1 MLESPAVAPDT
12 ELMTRLRQG
21 DATAEAA
28 LYERYSS
35 RVYFLALSE
44 LRSRDDAEDVR
55 GETFL
60 RVIQALRQD
69 KLRKPESLSSF
80 IVGIALNVVREHNRA
95 VSRVQPLS
103 EEDYS
108 LPDSRS
114 LDAVF
119 IDEDVNRSIEQ
130 AAQSLKQRERDFLRM
145 YYYEERSKEE
155 ISRALGIKQD
165 RLRLIKSRTLKK
177 FSEVYKRATLSD
189 TKRY

>member
-1 MLESPAVAPDT
+1 MLESPAIAPDT

-28 LYERYSS
+28 LYERYSA

-55 GETFL
+55 AETFL

-95 VSRVQPLS
+95 GSRAQPLG

-108 LPDSRS
+108 RPDTRS
-114 LDAVF
+114 LDAVL

-130 AAQSLKQRERDFLRM
+130 AAKSLKQRERDFLRM
-145 YYYEERSKEE
+145 YFYEERSKEE

-177 FSEVYKRATLSD
+177 FSEVYKSAALSD

>member
-1 MLESPAVAPDT
+1 MLDGPATAPDA

-21 DATAEAA
+21 DAASEAA

-35 RVYFLALSE
+35 RIYFLALSE

-80 IVGIALNVVREHNRA
+80 IVGIALNIVREHNRA
-95 VSRVQPLS
+95 GSKVQPLG
-103 EEDYS
+103 EEEYS
-108 LPDSRS
+108 LADGRS

-119 IDEDVNRSIEQ
+119 FDEDVNRSIEQ

-177 FSEVYKRATLSD
+177 FGEVYKRATLSD
-189 TKRY
+189 TKRG

>member
-1 MLESPAVAPDT
+1 MLESPAIAPDA
-12 ELMTRLRQG
+12 ELMTRLREG
-21 DATAEAA
+21 DPTAEAA

-44 LRSRDDAEDVR
+44 LRSRDDAEDIR

-119 IDEDVNRSIEQ
+119 IDEDVNRSIEE
-130 AAQSLKQRERDFLRM
+130 AAQSLKQRERNFLRM

-155 ISRALGIKQD
+155 ISSALGIKPD

-189 TKRY
+189 TKRH